1 MPETISVSSQIKLP
15 ANIQNLQQFIN
26 FVSDNARQQGFDQK
40 RIKEI
45 ELATEETIVNI
56 LNYAYRDVIGDIE
69 ITCKTENNEKFII
82 EIIDSGIPF
91 NPLSVEEPDIY
102 GEISEREV
110 GGLGVFL
117 MRKLMDDVHYRRDEN
132 KNILTLIVSKMYIG
146 KENR

>member
-26 FVSDNARQQGFDQK
+26 FVSNNARQQGFDQK

-45 ELATEETIVNI
+45 ELATEEAIANI
-56 LNYAYRDVIGDIE
+56 LNYAYRDTIGDIE
-69 ITCKTENNEKFII
+69 ITCKTEDNEKFII
-82 EIIDSGIPF
+82 EIVDSGIPF
-91 NPLSVEEPDIY
+91 NPLSVDDPDIRADL
-102 GEISEREV
+102 SERKV

-132 KNILTLIVSKMYIG
+132 KNILTLIVLKMYTS
-146 KENR
+146 

>member
-1 MPETISVSSQIKLP
+1 
-15 ANIQNLQQFIN
+15 
-26 FVSDNARQQGFDQK
+26 VSDNARQQGFDQK

-45 ELATEETIVNI
+45 ELATEEVIANI

-82 EIIDSGIPF
+82 EIVDSGIPF
-91 NPLSVEEPDIY
+91 NPLTVDDPDIRADL
-102 GEISEREV
+102 SERKV

-132 KNILTLIVSKMYIG
+132 KNMLTLIVSKMYVG
-146 KENR
+146 KEQR